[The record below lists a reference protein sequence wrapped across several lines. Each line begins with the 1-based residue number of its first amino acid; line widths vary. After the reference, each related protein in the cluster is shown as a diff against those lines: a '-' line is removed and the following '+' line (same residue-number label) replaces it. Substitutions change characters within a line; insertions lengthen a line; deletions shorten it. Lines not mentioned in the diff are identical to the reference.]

1 MKLWMSNETAG
12 VSTIDTRNLRKVRN
26 SIEEDLN
33 NYLKSINYSNEKL
46 IEVLLILI
54 IRNDDFSATGGE
66 ECRKLRGFF
75 KDPHNLIYRIKKRL
89 FFLLNYTLTLIISP
103 LC

>member
-33 NYLKSINYSNEKL
+33 NYLKSISYSNEKL
-46 IEVLLILI
+46 TEVLL
-54 IRNDDFSATGGE
+54 FSCLFIAI
-66 ECRKLRGFF
+66 F
-75 KDPHNLIYRIKKRL
+75 KFVVVY
-89 FFLLNYTLTLIISP
+89 S
-103 LC
+103 